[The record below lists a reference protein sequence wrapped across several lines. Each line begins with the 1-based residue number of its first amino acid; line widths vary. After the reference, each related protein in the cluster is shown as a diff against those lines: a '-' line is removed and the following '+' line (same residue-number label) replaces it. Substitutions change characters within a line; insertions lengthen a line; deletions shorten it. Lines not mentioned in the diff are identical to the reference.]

1 MSACLIM
8 LTNTYPFNGGEYF
21 IENEIDIVSRYFDK
35 IMIFA
40 LDADKS
46 APLTRSIPVNVSA
59 VITENI

>member
-35 IMIFA
+35 IMI
-40 LDADKS
+40 L
-46 APLTRSIPVNVSA
+46 PLTL
-59 VITENI
+59 TKMLL